1 MKQHF
6 IIDGKKTLGS
16 NGTFDVISPRDQS
29 ILHSVPNAGE
39 ADVLDAVEAAQRAFP
54 LWRNM
59 GGVEKQKIFL
69 AWADLIDANSEMIA
83 AEVSVEMGVLKDD
96 VVGTAG
102 SIANMIRYYSG
113 FIVTNYGDVL
123 SFEDDHMNV
132 VVNEPLGVIAAMPP
146 WNSPIESTIQKC
158 APALAAGNTVVLR
171 VPEEAPS
178 GGLILAQLAVE
189 AGFPAGVLNALAGM
203 GPESGAALVGHQK
216 VRLVSFTGSAP
227 TGRIIAKTCAEQMK
241 PVVMELG
248 GKSPV
253 IIFDDARLAD
263 AIESSV
269 SSAFCFQGQICCATT
284 RVLVHESIL
293 DEVVKGIVER
303 VERYAVDNEAFPI
316 GPLFNDKVFH
326 TVEKFVAQG
335 KKDGTLVA
343 GGGVIERE
351 GGGRYH
357 QPTVFL
363 FKDDSSVV
371 CKEEIFGPVLA
382 IIPFSSDEEAIT
394 IANNVD
400 YGLAA
405 TVYSENRQR
414 IFRTIRQLESGTVW
428 ANCNFRFSMHM
439 PWGGPKSTGIGR
451 EFGKYAMKP
460 YLQEKNIWIGN

>member
-6 IIDGKKTLGS
+6 IIDGKKTQGS
-16 NGTFDVISPRDQS
+16 KGSFEVISPRDQS
-29 ILHSVPNAGE
+29 ILHSMPNASE

-59 GGVEKQKIFL
+59 GGVERQKLFL
-69 AWADLIDANSEMIA
+69 AWADLIDANRDMIA
-83 AEVSVEMGVLKDD
+83 AEVSAEMGVLKDD
-96 VVGTAG
+96 VAGTAAY
-102 SIANMIRYYSG
+102 IADMIRYYSG

-203 GPESGAALVGHQK
+203 GPESGEVLVGHPK

-227 TGRIIAKTCAEQMK
+227 TGKIIARTCAEQMK

-253 IIFDDARLAD
+253 IIFEDAQLAD
-263 AIESSV
+263 AIDSSV

-293 DEVVKGIVER
+293 DEVVKGIAER
-303 VERYAVDNEAFPI
+303 VERYDVGNEAFPI

-335 KKDGTLVA
+335 KQDGTLVA
-343 GGGVIERE
+343 GGRVIERE

-428 ANCNFRFSMHM
+428 ANCNFKFNMHM

>member
-6 IIDGKKTLGS
+6 IIDGKKTQGS

-29 ILHSVPNAGE
+29 ILYSMPNASE

-59 GGVEKQKIFL
+59 GGVERQKLFL
-69 AWADLIDANSEMIA
+69 AWADLIDANRDMIA
-83 AEVSVEMGVLKDD
+83 AEVSAEMGVLKDD
-96 VVGTAG
+96 VAGTAAY
-102 SIANMIRYYSG
+102 IADMIRYYAG

-203 GPESGAALVGHQK
+203 GPESGEALVGHPK

-227 TGRIIAKTCAEQMK
+227 TGKIIARRCAEQMK

-253 IIFDDARLAD
+253 IIFDDARIAD

-293 DEVVKGIVER
+293 DEVVKGIAER
-303 VERYAVDNEAFPI
+303 VERYAVDNEEFPI

-428 ANCNFRFSMHM
+428 ANCNFKFNMHM

>member
-1 MKQHF
+1 M
-6 IIDGKKTLGS
+6 
-16 NGTFDVISPRDQS
+16 
-29 ILHSVPNAGE
+29 
-39 ADVLDAVEAAQRAFP
+39 
-54 LWRNM
+54 
-59 GGVEKQKIFL
+59 
-69 AWADLIDANSEMIA
+69 
-83 AEVSVEMGVLKDD
+83 
-96 VVGTAG
+96 
-102 SIANMIRYYSG
+102 
-113 FIVTNYGDVL
+113 
-123 SFEDDHMNV
+123 
-132 VVNEPLGVIAAMPP
+132 IAAMPP

-203 GPESGAALVGHQK
+203 GPESGEALVGHQK

-227 TGRIIAKTCAEQMK
+227 TGKIIARTCAEQMK

-253 IIFDDARLAD
+253 IIFDDARIAD

-303 VERYAVDNEAFPI
+303 VERYDVDNEEFPI

-343 GGGVIERE
+343 GGGGLSVTAVDAITSR
-351 GGGRYH
+351 
-357 QPTVFL
+357 L
-363 FKDDSSVV
+363 F
-371 CKEEIFGPVLA
+371 
-382 IIPFSSDEEAIT
+382 FSSKTTALWF
-394 IANNVD
+394 VKK
-400 YGLAA
+400 
-405 TVYSENRQR
+405 
-414 IFRTIRQLESGTVW
+414 
-428 ANCNFRFSMHM
+428 RFLVPSWRSFH
-439 PWGGPKSTGIGR
+439 
-451 EFGKYAMKP
+451 FLAMKKRSRSPTTSTMAWPQP
-460 YLQEKNIWIGN
+460 YTPRTVNASSKPFAN